1 MPAEST
7 AEEYAKRSESVGGY
21 KVAITSYRIG
31 QTFYAKAEIDLPG
44 AGARIAQAQ
53 ESTRDAAEQ
62 KALADARRLIEKKP

>member
-1 MPAEST
+1 MSAESKP
-7 AEEYAKRSESVGGY
+7 EEYSKRSEKVGGY
-21 KVAITSYRIG
+21 NVAITSYRIG

-62 KALADARRLIEKKP
+62 KALADARRLIEKN